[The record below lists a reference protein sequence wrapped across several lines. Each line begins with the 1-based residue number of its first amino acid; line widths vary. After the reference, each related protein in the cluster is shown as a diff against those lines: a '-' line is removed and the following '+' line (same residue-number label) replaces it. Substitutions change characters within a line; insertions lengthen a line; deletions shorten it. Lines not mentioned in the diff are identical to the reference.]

1 MCGIVGWSSV
11 NKVLSGEALQAATLA
26 LAHRGPEA
34 SGQYHNNNNTVA
46 LGHRRL
52 KVIDL
57 TEASSQPFFSAC
69 GRYVIVYN
77 GEIYNFKEIAKE
89 LGLRLK
95 TDGDTEVIIEAFAK
109 IGTAAFS
116 LLNGIFAFCIYDT
129 LEDKLFLC
137 RDRIGIKPLY
147 YYFDGQQFIFS
158 SEIKAIKKIPDI
170 NLTINTNT
178 FAEFLHIGFVAE
190 PYTAYKHIFK
200 FPAGNYLELSRKEI
214 NSNTTFNFTT
224 YWDLYKQVQPETHN
238 NEAEVEKKLE
248 ELLYKSVETQMVSD
262 VPLGSFLS
270 GGIDSSLITALAAK
284 IKKDKIKTFSIG
296 YKDTKFDESVYARKV
311 AEHIGTEH
319 YAYTM
324 TENNLEEILLDIITV
339 FDEPFCDSSAFPTML
354 ISKKAKEHVTVAL
367 SGDGGDELF
376 MGYGMHQWAKRLEN
390 PIVKGLKTPF
400 YLASQFMPLKFKRAG
415 WLLNYDNYAHIT
427 SHIFSQ
433 EQYLYSEKDLK
444 HFLVEGDFNFDAINT
459 VPPTARPLRPKE
471 KQSFWDIRYYLK
483 DDLLTKVDRATMK
496 YALESRVPLLD
507 NTIIDYAI
515 NIDTDLKYKSGTSK
529 YILKKILYKHLPKE
543 LFNRPKWGFAMPLS
557 YWLRNNFRFLMD
569 KYLAPIVINR
579 YDVVANLYVQDLK
592 NRFLAGEDYLY
603 ARVWVLIILHW
614 WLEENA

>member
-26 LAHRGPEA
+26 LAHRGPEV

-178 FAEFLHIGFVAE
+178 FAEFLHIGFAAE
-190 PYTAYKHIFK
+190 PHTAYKHIFK
-200 FPAGNYLELSRKEI
+200 FPAGNYLVLPKKEI

-459 VPPTARPLRPKE
+459 FPPTARPLRPKE